1 MNPLHMYIGTPLE
14 NYLDKDPEVREAA
27 ATGLSM
33 LSSDAVPLLTRALRD
48 EDWRV
53 REGSAQAL
61 GWIGPQAW
69 DTIPAL
75 IDALSDERKEV
86 RVSAGLALTAI
97 TDQDFGY
104 NRAAW
109 QRWWE
114 KQ

>member
-1 MNPLHMYIGTPLE
+1 
-14 NYLDKDPEVREAA
+14 
-27 ATGLSM
+27 M
-33 LSSDAVPLLTRALRD
+33 LGSDAVPSLTRALED

-53 REGSAQAL
+53 RQGAAQAL

-69 DTIPAL
+69 DAIPAL

-86 RVSAGLALTAI
+86 RVAAGLALTTI
-97 TDQDFGY
+97 TDRDFGY
-104 NRAAW
+104 NRTAW